1 MLYGNKE
8 SGPLHLKITV
18 KKRGAVFV
26 CQPPG
31 VWGRLPDG
39 FKWCVAVPWPKFLSL
54 RLTHLLACLPPPL
67 NRFWEADAKIYLT
80 ENIAADTATAKTPG
94 GAAFTFD
101 QQKAV
106 AVPYT
111 NHRPKDTQ
119 NICVDT
125 NGEIPEGTHA
135 LTIVP
140 QTADKIMIST
150 ILLP

>member
-54 RLTHLLACLPPPL
+54 RLTHLPACLPACLPVLPACL
-67 NRFWEADAKIYLT
+67 PASSPQQVLGGRREDLPDG
-80 ENIAADTATAKTPG
+80 EHRCRHGDSEDPG
-94 GAAFTFD
+94 RRG
-101 QQKAV
+101 V
-106 AVPYT
+106 HV
-111 NHRPKDTQ
+111 
-119 NICVDT
+119 
-125 NGEIPEGTHA
+125 
-135 LTIVP
+135 
-140 QTADKIMIST
+140 
-150 ILLP
+150 